1 MIQNKDILVVKG
13 DKDSCKVVMK
23 KSNYVT
29 KLDTMINDVI
39 MKETYVEITG
49 NTLKELSRFQD
60 FLHRNVYNNEHYK
73 DMQSDSNQPTGLYGT
88 AKTKNLKL

>member
-29 KLDTMINDVI
+29 KLDTMIDDVI

-49 NTLKELSRFQD
+49 NMLKELSRFQY
-60 FLHRNVYNNEHYK
+60 FLHRHFYNNEHYK
-73 DMQSDSNQPTGLYGT
+73 DI
-88 AKTKNLKL
+88 